1 MSTTIAQTGATY
13 DLSSPD
19 YLERVYAGVLGKIIG
34 VYLGRPFEGWTHE
47 KILAE
52 LGEVDRYVYERFAM
66 PLVVTDDDIAGTFT
80 FPRALEDNGFDPNL
94 TPAQIGDGWLNYLI
108 DRRTVLW
115 WGGMGVSTEHT
126 AFLRLQDGIRAPES
140 GSIAL
145 NGTTVAEQIGA
156 QIFIDGWAMLFPGDP
171 EKAADWAR
179 RAGSVSHD
187 GEAIYGAQVISALE
201 AQAFVERDMDAL
213 LDTALGVIPADSTIA
228 RLIHDVRGWHA
239 ANDDWYATRA
249 RIQQHYSYD
258 LFPGNCHMVP
268 NHALIIM
275 ALLHGNGD
283 FRRSQMIVNTGGWDT
298 DCNAG
303 NVGAILGIRDGLA
316 AFAEVPDLRDP
327 VADKLYLS
335 TAEGGR
341 GISDAVR
348 ETYRL
353 VNAARALA
361 GQEAI
366 APKDGARFHFSLP
379 GSAQG
384 FTADDADTLVANT
397 DGRLAITLGS
407 DETTVTTPTFAPE
420 ETNVFRARGYRLFAS
435 PTLHPGQTVTARV
448 VAPGMNGMAATV
460 GIVLRAY
467 DEGDVL
473 QDHAGPAISLAPGDE
488 QALSWVV
495 PALPNQPIQQ
505 VGLRIEGATGDT
517 IALDWLTWS
526 GAPDTTFRKGSGA
539 GNRWKDAAGVQWKE
553 AWVDGVDS
561 WDDWFKPEFHVVQNR
576 GVGLIAQGSEDWTD
590 YTIGTTASIPLADS
604 AGVAARIG
612 GLRRYYA
619 LVLAKGGKAQLVKCV
634 NTRTVLAEADVPWE
648 VDVPYDFTLTVEGNT
663 LRGAV
668 AGVTLEATDDDRPLR
683 GGAAG
688 LVVEA
693 GALEAGEIAVR
704 PNA

>member
-1 MSTTIAQTGATY
+1 MTHSYHLEESLKTCDI
-13 DLSSPD
+13 SSPD
-19 YLERVYAGVLGKIIG
+19 YRERVYAGVLGKIIG

-52 LGEVDRYVYERFAM
+52 LGEVDRYVHERFAM

-140 GSIAL
+140 GSIAR

-187 GEAIYGAQVISALE
+187 GEAIYGAQVIAALE
-201 AQAFVERDMDAL
+201 AQAFVERDMNAL

-228 RLIHDVRGWHA
+228 RLIHDVRDWHA
-239 ANDDWYATRA
+239 ADDDWYATRA
-249 RIQQHYSYD
+249 RIGEHYNYE

-283 FRRSQMIVNTGGWDT
+283 FRRSQMIVNTAGWDT

-316 AFAEVPDLRDP
+316 AFAEVPDLRNP
-327 VADKLYLS
+327 VADRLYLS

-348 ETYRL
+348 ETDRL

-361 GQEAI
+361 GAGPI
-366 APKDGARFHFSLP
+366 VPKDGARFHFSLP
-379 GSAQG
+379 GATQG
-384 FTADDADTLVANT
+384 FTASDADTVIVNV
-397 DGRLAITLGS
+397 DSQLAITLGS
-407 DETTVTTPTFAPE
+407 DAATVTTPTFAPE
-420 ETNVFRARGYRLFAS
+420 ETKPFKARGYRLFAS
-435 PTLHPGQTVTARV
+435 PTLHPGQTITARIA
-448 VAPGMNGMAATV
+448 APATNS
-460 GIVLRAY
+460 GPLSAGLILRAY
-467 DEGDVL
+467 DDHDVL
-473 QDHAGPAISLAPGDE
+473 QEIAGPTVSLVAGADDT
-488 QALSWVV
+488 LSWTV

-505 VGLRIEGATGDT
+505 VGLQLAGATGDT
-517 IALDWLTWS
+517 ILLDWLTWS
-526 GAPDTTFRKGSGA
+526 GAPDTTFRKGVGA
-539 GNRWKDAAGVQWKE
+539 GNRWNEPAGIQWKE
-553 AWVDGVDS
+553 AWVDGVD
-561 WDDWFKPEFHVVQNR
+561 
-576 GVGLIAQGSEDWTD
+576 
-590 YTIGTTASIPLADS
+590 
-604 AGVAARIG
+604 
-612 GLRRYYA
+612 
-619 LVLAKGGKAQLVKCV
+619 
-634 NTRTVLAEADVPWE
+634 
-648 VDVPYDFTLTVEGNT
+648 
-663 LRGAV
+663 
-668 AGVTLEATDDDRPLR
+668 
-683 GGAAG
+683 
-688 LVVEA
+688 
-693 GALEAGEIAVR
+693 
-704 PNA
+704 

>member
-1 MSTTIAQTGATY
+1 MMATSSAAALY

-19 YLERVYAGVLGKIIG
+19 YRERVYAGVLGKIIG

-52 LGEVDRYVYERFAM
+52 LGEVDRYVHKRFAM

-94 TPAQIGDGWLNYLI
+94 TPGQIGDGWLNYLI

-140 GSIAL
+140 GSIAR
-145 NGTTVAEQIGA
+145 NGTTVSEQIGA

-187 GEAIYGAQVISALE
+187 GEAIYGAQVIAAME
-201 AQAFVERDMDAL
+201 AQAFVERDMNAL

-249 RIQQHYSYD
+249 KIQQRYNYE

-316 AFAEVPDLRDP
+316 AFADVPDLRDP
-327 VADKLYLS
+327 VADRLYLS

-348 ETYRL
+348 EAYRL

-361 GQEAI
+361 GQEAVV
-366 APKDGARFHFSLP
+366 PKDGARFHFSLP
-379 GSAQG
+379 GSTQG
-384 FTADDADTLVANT
+384 FTAGYTDTVIANA
-397 DGRLAITLGS
+397 DGRLAITLGGP
-407 DETTVTTPTFAPE
+407 ETTVTTPTFAPE
-420 ETNVFRARGYRLFAS
+420 ETAVFRARGYRLFAS
-435 PTLHPGQTVTARV
+435 PTLHPGQTVTAGI
-448 VAPGMNGMAATV
+448 VAPATNAGPV
-460 GIVLRAY
+460 SAGIVIRAY
-467 DEGDVL
+467 DETDTL
-473 QDHAGPAISLAPGDE
+473 QEHAGPAVTLAAGGE
-488 QALSWVV
+488 ETLTWTV

-505 VGLRIEGATGDT
+505 VGIRITGETGDT
-517 IALDWLTWS
+517 VALDWLTWS
-526 GAPDTTFRKGSGA
+526 GTPDTTFRKGNGA
-539 GNRWKDAAGVQWKE
+539 GIRSTEAPGVRWKE
-553 AWVDGVDS
+553 AWIDGVDA
-561 WDDWFKPEFHVVQNR
+561 WDDWLKPEFHIVQNR
-576 GVGLIAQGSEDWTD
+576 GIGLIAQGSEEWTD
-590 YTIGTTASIPLADS
+590 YTISTTASIPLATS

-612 GLRRYYA
+612 GMRRYYA
-619 LVLAKGGKAQLVKCV
+619 LVLAHGGKAQLVKCV
-634 NTRTVLAEADVPWE
+634 NERTVLAEIDVPWE
-648 VDVPYDFTLTVEGNT
+648 VDVSYDFTLTVDGNH
-663 LRGAV
+663 LRGTV
-668 AGVTLEATDDDRPLR
+668 AGVTLEATDEDRPLR

-688 LVVEA
+688 LVVEV
-693 GALEAGEIAVR
+693 GALEAGEITVR

>member
-1 MSTTIAQTGATY
+1 MIP
-13 DLSSPD
+13 SPVAAAD
-19 YLERVYAGVLGKIIG
+19 PGSPAYLERVYAGVLGKIIG

-52 LGEVDRYVYERFAM
+52 LGEVDRYVHERFTM

-94 TPAQIGDGWLNYLI
+94 PPAQIGDAWLNYLI

-187 GEAIYGAQVISALE
+187 GEAIYGAQVIAALE
-201 AQAFVERDMDAL
+201 AQAFVERDMNAL
-213 LDTALGVIPADSTIA
+213 LDTAVRLIPADSTIA
-228 RLIHDVRGWHA
+228 RLIHDVREWHA
-239 ANDDWYATRA
+239 TNDDWYATRA
-249 RIQQHYSYD
+249 KIGASYGYD
-258 LFPGNCHMVP
+258 RFPGNCHVVP

-275 ALLHGNGD
+275 ALVHGNGD

-316 AFAEVPDLRDP
+316 AFTDVPDLRDP

-341 GISDAVR
+341 SVSDAVQ
-348 ETYRL
+348 EAYRL

-366 APKDGARFHFSLP
+366 APKGGARFHFSLP
-379 GSAQG
+379 GSTQG
-384 FTADDADTLVANT
+384 FTADDPATVVANS
-397 DGRLAITLGS
+397 DGRLAITLGG
-407 DETTVTTPTFAPE
+407 DRALVTTPTFAPE
-420 ETNVFRARGYRLFAS
+420 ESSVFRQRGYRLVAS
-435 PTLHPGQTVTARV
+435 PTLHPGQTVETHVAALATNRGPLTARL
-448 VAPGMNGMAATV
+448 
-460 GIVLRAY
+460 VLRTY
-467 DEGDVL
+467 DEDDAL
-473 QDHAGPAISLAPGDE
+473 QEITASPGATLAQGTE
-488 QALSWVV
+488 ATLSWTV
-495 PALPNQPIQQ
+495 PMLPNQPIQQ
-505 VGLRIEGATGDT
+505 VGLAVEGKAGDT
-517 IALDWLTWS
+517 LLLDRMGWS
-526 GAPDTTFRKGSGA
+526 GAPETTFRKGRG
-539 GNRWKDAAGVQWKE
+539 RGVQWKE
-553 AWVDGVDS
+553 AWIDGVDL
-561 WDDWFKPEFHVVQNR
+561 WEDRFRPEFHIVQNR
-576 GVGLIAQGSEDWTD
+576 GTGLIAQGSESWTD
-590 YTIGTTASIPLADS
+590 YTISTTASIPLADS

-612 GLRRYYA
+612 GMRRYYA
-619 LVLAKGGKAQLVKCV
+619 LVLAKGGTAQLVKCV
-634 NTRTVLAEADVPWE
+634 NERIVLAEAPVGWE
-648 VDVPYDFTLTVEGNT
+648 VDVSYEFALTMEGNH
-663 LRGAV
+663 LRGTV
-668 AGVTLEATDDDRPLR
+668 AGVTLEATDDAHPLR

-693 GALEAGEIAVR
+693 GALEAGEIMVR